1 MEISLKLNLLCE
13 ISQSEDN
20 SNIRVHYVVRS
31 WPSHT
36 QVRYPPIAT
45 IQKVCCTLDVF
56 WNLSLNLGIRSKFYG
71 GRV

>member
-1 MEISLKLNLLCE
+1 MEVSLKLDLLCE

-20 SNIRVHYVVRS
+20 SNIRVCYEVRS

-45 IQKVCCTLDVF
+45 NTKGVLHPGCFFGIYLKVE
-56 WNLSLNLGIRSKFYG
+56 
-71 GRV
+71 